1 MQKDFSREDN
11 HCNYP
16 FQHNFLSFEVFMFRF
31 SSEQIWLQINIFLFG
46 YITENVL
53 YYIMWHPSHVQ
64 WLKNQV
70 NVPIHTKNSN
80 SKLYNYIIINVI
92 NPKFNGSYISF
103 NLSSVNI
110 LELNITMNLKL
121 TSLIY
126 QINSKRTKGFSLL
139 KMIQLFVLPRKALHE

>member
-11 HCNYP
+11 HYNYP